1 MNDDSN
7 PMSGLGY
14 GRGDETAAAVA
25 ALNQTQPIRRQTM
38 AYSIVNEEEAKR
50 RHGGTTSVK
59 VSAIPPTTVQ
69 DIVTQI
75 TEREINAW
83 LAIPVNIRGMM
94 LVNPELFTLIANET
108 YPNDIPYFS
117 MNGMVFKWNGDNQWY
132 LIDYRK

>member
-14 GRGDETAAAVA
+14 GRGDDTAAA
-25 ALNQTQPIRRQTM
+25 LNRTQPIRRQTM
-38 AYSIVNEEEAKR
+38 AYSIVDEEEAKR
-50 RHGGTTSVK
+50 RHGGTASAK
-59 VSAIPPTTVQ
+59 LSAIPLPKTTTVQ

-83 LAIPVNIRGMM
+83 LAIPVIIRGMM
-94 LVNPELFTLIANET
+94 LANPEQFTLIANET

-132 LIDYRK
+132 LSDYRK